1 MVMAS
6 GSGGL
11 RIRKEQARSWECALP
26 RPGRWVPRWRTAKRL
41 YLGET
46 TGIRGSLV
54 KRLHA
59 VPAHVVGWPTVAAAA
74 ALAVMAAGCS
84 AGATARSA
92 TEARAAAPATLTI
105 APASGGHHVRPG

>member
-6 GSGGL
+6 GSVGYGFGKSRHALGSARFRGRVDGYLAGGRL
-11 RIRKEQARSWECALP
+11 NAST
-26 RPGRWVPRWRTAKRL
+26 WVKQR
-41 YLGET
+41 
-46 TGIRGSLV
+46 GIRGSIV

-59 VPAHVVGWPTVAAAA
+59 VPARVVGWPTVAAAA